1 MPHSVAINPLHLPEL
16 DPAFLPTS
24 LWNRRFMASSEQF
37 GASPVRI
44 ALMRP
49 DGTGSIH
56 EDRILSPLA
65 PDSSALNS
73 KHLERTLKFLLWSRG
88 GNKVIIEGAS
98 NFIAELSEIYS
109 PTGARAFDATFVKR
123 VFKEELVVED
133 SAHSSFPT
141 PLPSQPFGEAATAI
155 RGNRIGFDLGGS
167 DRKCAAL
174 INGKVVF
181 SEEITWDPY
190 FQEDP
195 SYHYDG
201 IMDSLRRAAAHL
213 PSVDAIGGSAAG
225 VYVDNKVRAASL
237 FRGVPDF
244 LFESRVENIFLDI
257 AQEWN
262 DVPIRVV
269 NDGDVTALAGAM
281 SLKSGNVLGLAM
293 GTSAA
298 AGYVDSESKIT
309 PWLSELAFVPIDYR
323 ENGPDD
329 EWSGDQ
335 GCAVQYFSQQAVSRL
350 IPASGLK
357 LDSSLSKAEELVEV
371 QKAMQEGDDRAAA
384 IYRSIGIYLGY
395 AIPQF
400 TRFFDVRHLLLLGR
414 VMSGQGGEIIIAEAQ
429 KVLRDEFPE
438 IASRVSISTPDEK
451 MKRHGQAIAA
461 ASLPHLRT
469 PVKAQTQD

>member
-1 MPHSVAINPLHLPEL
+1 MPNPVELTPIHRPGL
-16 DPAFLPTS
+16 DPAFLPAS
-24 LWNRRFMASSEQF
+24 LWNRHFSEL
-37 GASPVRI
+37 GKKLGTRPIRI

-56 EDRILSPLA
+56 EDFILSPSA
-65 PDSSALNS
+65 PESRALNAN
-73 KHLERTLKFLLWSRG
+73 HLERTVKFLLWSRG
-88 GNKVIIEGAS
+88 GNRVVIEGAS
-98 NFIAELSEIYS
+98 DFVPELSRIYS
-109 PTGARAFDATFVKR
+109 LTGARAFDAGFVQK
-123 VFKEELVVED
+123 VFKADFVIEEPGD
-133 SAHSSFPT
+133 SAFPT
-141 PLPSQPFGEAATAI
+141 PLESQPFGGTSTAL

-174 INGKVVF
+174 IDGEVVF

-190 FQEDP
+190 FEKDP

-201 IMDSLRRAAAHL
+201 IMDSLRRAAKHL

-237 FRGVPDF
+237 FRGVPDV

-281 SLKSGNVLGLAM
+281 SLKSGNVLGIAM

-309 PWLSELAFVPIDYR
+309 PWLSELAFVPVDYR

-350 IPASGLK
+350 IPASGLEI
-357 LDSSLSKAEELVEV
+357 DASLSKAEQLVEV
-371 QKAMQEGDDRAAA
+371 QKAMKEGDDRAAA

-400 TRFFDVRHLLLLGR
+400 TRFYDVRHLLLLGR
-414 VMSGQGGEIIIAEAQ
+414 VMSGQGGEIIIEEAQ
-429 KVLRDEFPE
+429 KVLRDEFPDL
-438 IASRVSISTPDEK
+438 ASGISISTPDEK

-461 ASLPHLRT
+461 ASLPRLRNSA
-469 PVKAQTQD
+469 KG

>member
-1 MPHSVAINPLHLPEL
+1 MPHHVELTPIHHPEL
-16 DPAFLPTS
+16 DPAFLPAS
-24 LWNRRFMASSEQF
+24 LWNRRFQELGAQF
-37 GASPVRI
+37 GTSPVRI

-56 EDRILSPLA
+56 EDQILSPSA
-65 PDSSALNS
+65 PDSPAWNAR
-73 KHLERTLKFLLWSRG
+73 HLERTVKFLLWSRG
-88 GNKVIIEGAS
+88 GNRIVIEGAS
-98 NFIAELSEIYS
+98 AFVAELIKIYS
-109 PTGARAFDATFVKR
+109 PDGARAFDCDFIKR
-123 VFKEELVVED
+123 VFKEELLIED
-133 SAHSSFPT
+133 SAASSFPT
-141 PLPSQPFGEAATAI
+141 PLPSQPFGEASGAI
-155 RGNRIGFDLGGS
+155 LGNRIGFDLGGS

-174 INGKVVF
+174 IDGEVVF
-181 SEEITWDPY
+181 SEEVTWDPY
-190 FQEDP
+190 FQKDP

-298 AGYVDSESKIT
+298 AGYVDAESRIT

-323 ENGPDD
+323 DDAPAD
-329 EWSGDQ
+329 EWSGDE

-350 IPASGLK
+350 VPASGLEI
-357 LDSSLSKAEELVEV
+357 DPTLSKAEQLVEV
-371 QKAMQEGDDRAAA
+371 QKAMIEGDDRPAA
-384 IYRSIGIYLGY
+384 IYRSIGVYLGY

-400 TRFFDVRHLLLLGR
+400 TRFYDVRHLLLLGR
-414 VMSGQGGEIIIAEAQ
+414 VMSGQGGEIIIEEAQ

-438 IASRVSISTPDEK
+438 IASSIAISTPDEK

-461 ASLPHLRT
+461 ASLPGLRKQS
-469 PVKAQTQD
+469 KA

>member
-1 MPHSVAINPLHLPEL
+1 MPHPVELTPIHRPEL
-16 DPAFLPTS
+16 DPAFLPAS
-24 LWNRRFMASSEQF
+24 LWNRHFSQLGQQF
-37 GASPVRI
+37 GTNPIRI
-44 ALMRP
+44 ALLRP

-56 EDRILSPLA
+56 EDCLLSPSA
-65 PDSSALNS
+65 PDSTALNTR
-73 KHLERTLKFLLWSRG
+73 HLERTVKFLLWSRS
-88 GNKVIIEGAS
+88 GNQVVIEGAPG
-98 NFIAELSEIYS
+98 FIAELAEIYS
-109 PTGARAFDATFVKR
+109 PTGARAFDVEFVQK
-123 VFKEELVVED
+123 VFKAGLTITD
-133 SAHSSFPT
+133 SADSSFPS
-141 PLPSQPFGEAATAI
+141 PLKSEPFGGASTAL

-174 INGKVVF
+174 INGEVVF

-190 FQEDP
+190 FEKDP

-237 FRGVPDF
+237 FRGVPEV

-323 ENGPDD
+323 ENGPED

-335 GCAVQYFSQQAVSRL
+335 GCAVQYFSQQAVVRL
-350 IPASGLK
+350 IPASGLQI
-357 LDSSLSKAEELVEV
+357 DSSLSKAEQLVEV
-371 QKAMQEGDDRAAA
+371 QKAMTEGDDRAAA
-384 IYRSIGIYLGY
+384 IYRSIGVYLGY

-400 TRFFDVRHLLLLGR
+400 TRFYDVQHLLLLGR

-429 KVLRDEFPE
+429 KVLNDEFPE
-438 IASRVSISTPDEK
+438 ITSGVSISTPDEK

-461 ASLPHLRT
+461 ASLPRLRKS
-469 PVKAQTQD
+469 VEA

>member
-1 MPHSVAINPLHLPEL
+1 
-16 DPAFLPTS
+16 
-24 LWNRRFMASSEQF
+24 
-37 GASPVRI
+37 
-44 ALMRP
+44 MRP
-49 DGTGSIH
+49 DGTGDIH
-56 EDRILSPLA
+56 KEVILKPETPNA
-65 PDSSALNS
+65 RALNAR
-73 KHLERTLKFLLWSRG
+73 HLERTVKFLLWGRG
-88 GNKVIIEGAS
+88 GNRVVIEGAS
-98 NFIAELSEIYS
+98 AYISELSAAYS
-109 PTGARAFDATFVKR
+109 ATGARSFDSGFIER
-123 VFKEELVVED
+123 VFKEPLVIED
-133 SAHSSFPT
+133 AADSIFPT
-141 PLPSQPFGEAATAI
+141 PIESPPFGDASSAM

-174 INGKVVF
+174 VEGKVIF

-190 FQEDP
+190 FEKDP

-237 FRGVPDF
+237 FRGVPDI

-281 SLKSGNVLGLAM
+281 SLQSGNVLGLAM

-298 AGYVDSESKIT
+298 AGYVDSSSKIT

-323 ENGPDD
+323 ENSPVD
-329 EWSGDQ
+329 EWSGDG
-335 GCAVQYFSQQAVSRL
+335 GCAVQYFSQQGVSRL
-350 IPASGLK
+350 IPASGLEID
-357 LDSSLSKAEELVEV
+357 LSLSKAEQLVEV
-371 QKAMQEGDDRAAA
+371 QEAMKKGDDRAAA
-384 IYRSIGIYLGY
+384 IYRTIGVYLGY

-400 TRFFDVRHLLLLGR
+400 TRFYEIKHLLLLGR
-414 VMSGQGGEIIIAEAQ
+414 VMSGEGGETIIAEAS
-429 KVLRDEFPE
+429 KVLRDEFPDL
-438 IASRVSISTPDEK
+438 ASQIQISTPDEK

-461 ASLPHLRT
+461 ASLPRLRN
-469 PVKAQTQD
+469 PVKAAKQNLSF